1 MYKGQIMQQI
11 NAIADQIARF
21 TQFKTKLQTDLQ
33 RLVKQRKRN
42 IIQVA
47 KTHKGE
53 LDSLQQSC
61 LELLMNEKMAQHD
74 KFDMQ
79 LKVMEL

>member
-1 MYKGQIMQQI
+1 MYKSHIMQQI
-11 NAIADQIARF
+11 HAIADQIARF

-33 RLVKQRKRN
+33 RLVKLRKKN

-47 KTHKGE
+47 KLHKGE
-53 LDSLQQSC
+53 LDPMQQSC
-61 LELLMNEKMAQHD
+61 LELLMNEKMAQQE